1 MVVGGCP
8 GRDSFTGLVS
18 HVMLGKTRS
27 ASKYPTGAT
36 RAFRFD
42 AALVTILAFDPVFL
56 VRCVGGAEWSSPAA
70 IRAMHHHFER
80 GTLLGGYGISTGHG
94 DVLLRFLS
102 QEEVT
107 SRRRSGSATD
117 WAGERREQEGFMPIR
132 LSESSRQST

>member
-1 MVVGGCP
+1 MA
-8 GRDSFTGLVS
+8 LVS

-27 ASKYPTGAT
+27 ASKSPTGTA
-36 RAFRFD
+36 RVFRSD

-56 VRCVGGAEWSSPAA
+56 VRCVGGAEWSSPVA
-70 IRAMHHHFER
+70 IRAIHHHFER

-107 SRRRSGSATD
+107 GRIRSGNATD
-117 WAGERREQEGFMPIR
+117 WPGKRREQESFIQIR
-132 LSESSRQST
+132 LSESSRHST